1 MPHKWHECK
10 REINN
15 MFATR
20 RRIHNFD
27 IWPGFVDILAAVLM
41 VIIFVLMT
49 FVVAQ
54 LYLTDALN
62 DRDQTLAS
70 LNQQIEAL
78 SNNLKMER
86 ISKEEAQK
94 NLTTLEAQIAT
105 LTHQLSI
112 NTQDLMAEKIAKTQ
126 EAERATSLAQQIA
139 ELQEAIMHL
148 NSALK
153 TEESKNKQYELELA
167 NLQRRLEDTLAK
179 KILELENLHKELEKT
194 QGENVLL
201 KVQVDELGQK
211 KGMDSSKQTSNTV
224 QLGQLRSDFLTKLV
238 KVLGDRQDIR
248 VVGDRFVFQSEVL
261 FPRGSAEIGKDGH
274 IQLDKLVT
282 ALKEIAAKI
291 PPSIHWILRVDGHTD
306 TLPIK
311 RPQFPSNWE
320 LSSAR
325 AISVVRYLI
334 SQGIDPHNLVAAGFG
349 EFHPLE
355 QKLENKADN
364 KESLSEIEKA
374 MARNRRIEFRLDQQ

>member
-1 MPHKWHECK
+1 
-10 REINN
+10 

-27 IWPGFVDILAAVLM
+27 IWPGFVDALAAVLM

-62 DRDQTLAS
+62 DRDQSLIN
-70 LNQQIEAL
+70 LNQQIESL
-78 SNNLKMER
+78 SNNLKAER
-86 ISKEEAQK
+86 LSKEEAQK
-94 NLTTLEAQIAT
+94 TLLDLEARITA
-105 LTHQLSI
+105 LTNQLSVSA
-112 NTQDLMAEKIAKTQ
+112 QDLTAERMAKTQ
-126 EAERATSLAQQIA
+126 EVEKVASLSQQMT
-139 ELQEAIMHL
+139 ELQEAIAHL

-153 TEESKNKQYELELA
+153 TEEAKYKERELESV
-167 NLQRRLEDTLAK
+167 
-179 KILELENLHKELEKT
+179 
-194 QGENVLL
+194 QGENVML
-201 KVQVDELGQK
+201 KVQVDDLNEK
-211 KGMDSSKQTSNTV
+211 KDVSLQTKNLEKG
-224 QLGQLRSDFLTKLV
+224 QLGQFRSDFLSKLV

-261 FPRGSAEIGKDGH
+261 FDRGSAELGKEGH
-274 IQLDKLVT
+274 EQLDKLAV
-282 ALKEIAAKI
+282 ALKEISVKI
-291 PPSIHWILRVDGHTD
+291 PASIHWILRVDGHTD

-334 SQGIDPHNLVAAGFG
+334 LQGINPKNLVAAGFG
-349 EFHPLE
+349 EFQPLE
-355 QKLENKADN
+355 SKGDQGERTGEA
-364 KESLSEIEKA
+364 KETLMDVEKA
-374 MARNRRIEFRLDQQ
+374 MARNRRIEFRLDQR

>member
-1 MPHKWHECK
+1 MTK
-10 REINN
+10 RNPDKGLIF

-27 IWPGFVDILAAVLM
+27 IWPGFVDALAAVLM

-62 DRDQTLAS
+62 DRDQSVAS
-70 LNQQIEAL
+70 LNQQIETL
-78 SNNLKMER
+78 SHNLTAER
-86 ISKEEAQK
+86 LSKEEAQK
-94 NLTTLEAQIAT
+94 VLNALEGQIVT
-105 LTHQLSI
+105 LTQKLSVAA
-112 NTQDLMAEKIAKTQ
+112 QDLSAEKIAKTQ
-126 EAERATSLAQQIA
+126 EIEKATNLTQQIS
-139 ELQEAIMHL
+139 ELQEAITHL

-153 TEESKNKQYELELA
+153 AEEAKYKEQELELA
-167 NLQRRLEDTLAK
+167 NLHRRLEDTLAK
-179 KILELENLHKELEKT
+179 KLTELDALRRELESV
-194 QGENVLL
+194 QGENVML

-211 KGMDSSKQTSNTV
+211 KGAVPGDPASEKGK
-224 QLGQLRSDFLTKLV
+224 LGQFRSDFLAKLV

-261 FPRGSAEIGKDGH
+261 FDRGSAELGKEGH
-274 IQLDKLVT
+274 EQLDKLGV

-306 TLPIK
+306 TIPIK
-311 RPQFPSNWE
+311 RQQFPSNWE

-334 SQGIDPHNLVAAGFG
+334 SQGIDPKNLVAAGFG
-349 EFHPLE
+349 EFQPLE
-355 QKLENKADN
+355 VRAEVKEGKENSM
-364 KESLSEIEKA
+364 ELEKA
-374 MARNRRIEFRLDQQ
+374 MARNRRIEFRLDQR

>member
-1 MPHKWHECK
+1 
-10 REINN
+10 

-27 IWPGFVDILAAVLM
+27 IWPGFVDALAAVLM

-62 DRDQTLAS
+62 DRDQSLITL
-70 LNQQIEAL
+70 NKEIETL
-78 SNNLKMER
+78 SYNLKTER
-86 ISKEEAQK
+86 LSKEEAHRT
-94 NLTTLEAQIAT
+94 LSTLEAQILN
-105 LTHQLSI
+105 LTQQLSVA
-112 NTQDLMAEKIAKTQ
+112 TQDLAAESIAKTQ
-126 EAERATSLAQQIA
+126 ESDKAASLAQQIK
-139 ELQEAIMHL
+139 ELQEAISHL

-153 TEESKNKQYELELA
+153 TEEAKSKDQELELA
-167 NLQRRLEDTLAK
+167 NLHRRLEDTLAK
-179 KILELENLHKELEKT
+179 KLTELDNMRRELENI

-201 KVQVDELGQK
+201 KVQVDDLAQK
-211 KGMDSSKQTSNTV
+211 KGVNPEDHVTSAK
-224 QLGQLRSDFLTKLV
+224 QLGQFRSDFLAKLV
-238 KVLGDRQDIR
+238 KILGNRQDIR

-261 FPRGSAEIGKDGH
+261 FEQGSADLGKDGLE
-274 IQLDKLVT
+274 QLDKLAV

-306 TLPIK
+306 SMPIK
-311 RPQFPSNWE
+311 RARFPSNWE
-320 LSSAR
+320 LSSGR

-334 SQGIDPHNLVAAGFG
+334 SQGINPKNLVAAGFG
-349 EFHPLE
+349 EFQPIDSNG
-355 QKLENKADN
+355 KIADDA
-364 KESLSEIEKA
+364 KVSSMDIEKA

>member
-1 MPHKWHECK
+1 
-10 REINN
+10 

-27 IWPGFVDILAAVLM
+27 IWPGFVDALAAVLM

-62 DRDQTLAS
+62 DRDQSLIN
-70 LNQQIEAL
+70 LNQQIESL
-78 SNNLKMER
+78 SNNLKAER
-86 ISKEEAQK
+86 LSKEEAQK
-94 NLTTLEAQIAT
+94 TLLDLEARITA
-105 LTHQLSI
+105 LTNQLSVSA
-112 NTQDLMAEKIAKTQ
+112 QDLTAERMAKTQ
-126 EAERATSLAQQIA
+126 EVEKVASLSQQMT
-139 ELQEAIMHL
+139 ELQEAIAHL

-153 TEESKNKQYELELA
+153 TEEAKYKEQELELA
-167 NLQRRLEDTLAK
+167 TLHRRLEDTLAK
-179 KILELENLHKELEKT
+179 KLAELEALRRELESV
-194 QGENVLL
+194 QGENVML
-201 KVQVDELGQK
+201 KVQVDDLNEK
-211 KGMDSSKQTSNTV
+211 KDVSLQTKNLEKG
-224 QLGQLRSDFLTKLV
+224 QLGQFRSDFLSKLV

-261 FPRGSAEIGKDGH
+261 FDRGSAELGKEGH
-274 IQLDKLVT
+274 EQLDKLAV
-282 ALKEIAAKI
+282 ALKEISVKI
-291 PPSIHWILRVDGHTD
+291 PASIHWILRVDGHTD

-334 SQGIDPHNLVAAGFG
+334 LQGINPKNLVAAGFG
-349 EFHPLE
+349 EFQPLE
-355 QKLENKADN
+355 SKGDQGERTGEA
-364 KESLSEIEKA
+364 KETLMDVEKA
-374 MARNRRIEFRLDQQ
+374 MARNRRIEFRLDQR